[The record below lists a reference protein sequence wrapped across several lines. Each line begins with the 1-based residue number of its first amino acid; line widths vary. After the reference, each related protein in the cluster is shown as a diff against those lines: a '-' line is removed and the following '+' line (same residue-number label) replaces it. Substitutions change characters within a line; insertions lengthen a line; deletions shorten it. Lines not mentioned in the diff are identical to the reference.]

1 MASLSRRSRTS
12 WLELEVAPLSVE
24 EGLQGRDDKMVDHAA
39 VVEVGQ
45 ALLRL
50 EEDRRLQRN
59 SGLHAADLGFDES
72 QDQQNLAVKVVD
84 LGVVECRR
92 RGRTANEAALALL
105 GNHGLTRAVGPPHRR
120 IGLREAWQSY
130 ERALNLLHTIQEQFL
145 R

>member
-45 ALLRL
+45 ALLQL

-92 RGRTANEAALALL
+92 RGRTANEVVLVRIVREPRPYQDRGTATSPNRAARSMAKL
-105 GNHGLTRAVGPPHRR
+105 
-120 IGLREAWQSY
+120 
-130 ERALNLLHTIQEQFL
+130 
-145 R
+145 

>member
-72 QDQQNLAVKVVD
+72 QDQQKIAVNVVD
-84 LGVVECRR
+84 LGVVEC
-92 RGRTANEAALALL
+92 
-105 GNHGLTRAVGPPHRR
+105 
-120 IGLREAWQSY
+120 
-130 ERALNLLHTIQEQFL
+130 
-145 R
+145 

>member
-39 VVEVGQ
+39 VVQFGQ

-72 QDQQNLAVKVVD
+72 QDQQKIAVNVVD
-84 LGVVECRR
+84 LGVVEC
-92 RGRTANEAALALL
+92 
-105 GNHGLTRAVGPPHRR
+105 
-120 IGLREAWQSY
+120 
-130 ERALNLLHTIQEQFL
+130 
-145 R
+145 

>member
-39 VVEVGQ
+39 VVEAGQ

-72 QDQQNLAVKVVD
+72 QDQQKIAVNVVD
-84 LGVVECRR
+84 LGVVEC
-92 RGRTANEAALALL
+92 
-105 GNHGLTRAVGPPHRR
+105 
-120 IGLREAWQSY
+120 
-130 ERALNLLHTIQEQFL
+130 
-145 R
+145 

>member
-50 EEDRRLQRN
+50 EEDRRAQRN
-59 SGLHAADLGFDES
+59 SCLHAADLGFDES
-72 QDQQNLAVKVVD
+72 QDQQNIAVNVVD
-84 LGVVECRR
+84 LGVVEC
-92 RGRTANEAALALL
+92 
-105 GNHGLTRAVGPPHRR
+105 
-120 IGLREAWQSY
+120 
-130 ERALNLLHTIQEQFL
+130 
-145 R
+145 